1 MSHSEVFR
9 DWIYLMK
16 NEKMIITVLCMMLMT
31 SYIVFAD
38 DSIVH
43 STIKRWNRSTNPQ
56 WCNERKQSDIHIIKK
71 YYENLLSKNTN
82 SIKNVINS
90 VHNDSLTIVTLY
102 DQLLRTKITPSLLHS
117 HQRNEAIN
125 NTLQIVLQL
134 GLPDDIITPDWV
146 RLVGDSNIHI
156 ALEYYYDG
164 YCNEANKE
172 LQRKLGKI
180 SFIYSILDKKV
191 HIIADDSNIHTVI
204 KRWNKSINPNWCNE
218 RKQSD
223 ADIVKNY
230 YDRVISHT
238 SNEKTTYVSHH
249 DSKESMRLYEQL
261 LSQKIDS
268 SLLSMIQRKELLQN
282 TAHIISQL
290 GLPDNINDVHF
301 TLIGNKDEND
311 LISISYYF
319 DGYCDEEK
327 TKYQRKYGEI
337 SFLYSLVNKKV
348 VKILLLTID

>member
-1 MSHSEVFR
+1 MF
-9 DWIYLMK
+9 
-16 NEKMIITVLCMMLMT
+16 MT
-31 SYIVFAD
+31 SYIIFAD
-38 DSIVH
+38 DSNIQTV
-43 STIKRWNRSTNPQ
+43 IKRWNKSINPN

-82 SIKNVINS
+82 SIKDTINS
-90 VHNDSLTIVTLY
+90 VHNDSVTIVTLY
-102 DQLLRTKITPSLLHS
+102 DQLLRTKMSALLLS
-117 HQRNEAIN
+117 SYQRNEVIH

-134 GLPDDIITPDWV
+134 GLPDDIITPGWV
-146 RLVGDSNIHI
+146 RLAGDSNIHI
-156 ALEYYYDG
+156 SLEYYYDG
-164 YCNEANKE
+164 YCNEETKE
-172 LQRKLGKI
+172 LHRKFGKI
-180 SFIYSILDKKV
+180 SFMYSVFENKI
-191 HIIADDSNIHTVI
+191 HIISDDSNIQTVI
-204 KRWNKSINPNWCNE
+204 KRWNKSINSNWCNE

-230 YDRVISHT
+230 YDRVISEN
-238 SNEKTTYVSHH
+238 SNERIIHVSHH
-249 DSKESMRLYEQL
+249 DSIEIVRLYEQL
-261 LSQKIDS
+261 LSQKTES
-268 SLLSMIQRKELLQN
+268 RHLSPIQRKELMQN

-301 TLIGNKDEND
+301 TLIGNKSENG